1 MYTCFLVILLFI
13 GCKSSESPVEN
24 VHPEAANTPPPVKVS
39 PTIEPPKEPPAVP
52 DEIKINWQGSTNSFY
67 LDWNGKDL
75 LVQLKGG
82 IKQKILSRMSEN
94 FCRVLHKD
102 PESRNCRCGN
112 SFRLASVVGNIV
124 SFEDESDFS
133 CAGSYLYWRY
143 ASLDLEK
150 SGDYIY
156 PTLVEFGDEEASKV
170 RTSKVVAI
178 TDLFSEADVLAALLA
193 NSQISRDISKAL
205 SENKMKSPPTTLSEF
220 SDSIFTKYMS
230 DVFDGAF
237 YLRKDYLT
245 RFVFHHIEG
254 DKVAVWISL
263 TSTSHAAQ
271 AVHEH
276 VEILLPIPDK
286 LREPLVLADSG
297 QQGFLMKDA
306 EKYVGTSRAK
316 FEFGGKNN

>member
-1 MYTCFLVILLFI
+1 
-13 GCKSSESPVEN
+13 
-24 VHPEAANTPPPVKVS
+24 
-39 PTIEPPKEPPAVP
+39 
-52 DEIKINWQGSTNSFY
+52 
-67 LDWNGKDL
+67 
-75 LVQLKGG
+75 
-82 IKQKILSRMSEN
+82 
-94 FCRVLHKD
+94 
-102 PESRNCRCGN
+102 
-112 SFRLASVVGNIV
+112 
-124 SFEDESDFS
+124 
-133 CAGSYLYWRY
+133 
-143 ASLDLEK
+143 LDLEK